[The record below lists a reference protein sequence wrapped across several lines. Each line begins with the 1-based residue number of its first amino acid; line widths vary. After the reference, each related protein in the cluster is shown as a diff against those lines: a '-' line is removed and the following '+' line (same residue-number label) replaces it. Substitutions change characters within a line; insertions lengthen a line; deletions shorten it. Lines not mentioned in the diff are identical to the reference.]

1 MRAKKRQMMSLLFAL
16 VFAVSLI
23 GCKGETNED
32 KQEQLTNI
40 EEQQGEEQQGTEVA
54 QSDEKTDEV
63 VEEVMPENQNLL
75 TGLADLSDK
84 AIGKRPVAIMVN
96 NVNDALPQYG
106 IAGADVIFEMHV
118 EGDLTRLMALYAD
131 YTEIPKVCA
140 IRSCRYYFPAIAH
153 TFGISV

>member
-63 VEEVMPENQNLL
+63 VEEVEEVMPENQNLL

-140 IRSCRYYFPAIAH
+140 IA
-153 TFGISV
+153 GK